1 MYDWRLQFIQL
12 GNPWLHPYIPDMLT
26 GSYISYI
33 IQYPHDWWC
42 AQGGIYVLKRD
53 CILIPKVFELS
64 FCQDIWNALCFEEC
78 DDGSMLDLK
87 PQKNV
92 VISNDMF
99 KWFYWGKL
107 RLDHP
112 DALTRVY
119 NVHIQG
125 NNV

>member
-1 MYDWRLQFIQL
+1 MGRCDSDV
-12 GNPWLHPYIPDMLT
+12 WLEVPVDPVGKPLITSD
-26 GSYISYI
+26 I
-33 IQYPHDWWC
+33 IQYPHDWC
-42 AQGGIYVLKRD
+42 AQGGIYVSKRD
-53 CILIPKVFELS
+53 CILIPKVFQLS

-78 DDGSMLDLK
+78 DDGSILDLK

-92 VISNDMF
+92 VASNDMF
-99 KWFYWGKL
+99 KWFYWNGKL

-112 DALTRVY
+112 DALKRVY